1 MPVIK
6 TYFGFYLG
14 VGGGEEYRAFIRS
27 RLPPELKGGCESS
40 SHGYLTMFVSKYFKN
55 ITLKMFTAYPFF
67 S

>member
-6 TYFGFYLG
+6 TYFGFYQG

-40 SHGYLTMFVSKYFKN
+40 SHRLLDHVCQQILQKYN
-55 ITLKMFTAYPFF
+55 